1 MSQPC
6 TIHLAHSPDAD
17 DAFMFYALA
26 KELID
31 TEGLR
36 FEHVLRDI
44 QTLNEWAREGR
55 MEVTAISV
63 HAYAY
68 VRDKYAILTSGA
80 SMGDGYGPLIV
91 SAEPMSADDLI
102 NITIAVPGLLTSAYL
117 ALKLY
122 LPQARTIVMN
132 FDEILPAVQQKRVL
146 AGLLI
151 HEGQLTH
158 REAGV
163 HSVVDLGAWW
173 KKQTGLPLPLGVNAV
188 LRDLSPELQGRVAR
202 ILKRSIEYSLQHRQE
217 ALQYAL
223 DFGRGIGQET
233 ADRFVGMYVNDWTL
247 DFGPRGRQAVRE
259 LLARGYASGVIPKQ
273 VVPEFVEEE

>member
-1 MSQPC
+1 MM
-6 TIHLAHSPDAD
+6 IHLAHSPDAD

-26 KELID
+26 KERID
-31 TEGLR
+31 TEGLQ

-44 QTLNEWAREGR
+44 QTLNEWAREGK

-68 VRDKYAILTSGA
+68 VHDKYAILTSGA

-91 SAEPMSADDLI
+91 SAEPMTPDDLRQV
-102 NITIAVPGLLTSAYL
+102 TIAVPGLLTSAYL

-122 LPQARTIVMN
+122 LPEARTVVMH
-132 FDEILPAVQQKRVL
+132 FDEILPAVQQKQVP

-158 REAGV
+158 PQAGV
-163 HSVVDLGAWW
+163 HAVVDLGAWW
-173 KKQTGLPLPLGVNAV
+173 KAQTGLPLPLGVNAV
-188 LRDLSPELQGRVAR
+188 RRDLPQEVQQRVAR
-202 ILKRSIEYSLQHRQE
+202 ILRRSIEYSLAHRQE

-223 DFGRGIGQET
+223 EFGRGIGQEV
-233 ADRFVGMYVNDWTL
+233 ADRFVGMYVNDWTVDIGEAGKEAIRL
-247 DFGPRGRQAVRE
+247 F
-259 LLARGYASGVIPKQ
+259 LARGAEAGITPPVGE
-273 VVPEFVEEE
+273 VEFIE

>member
-1 MSQPC
+1 MNEP

-26 KELID
+26 RELID

-63 HAYAY
+63 HAYAF
-68 VRDKYAILTSGA
+68 VRDNYAILTSGA
-80 SMGDGYGPLIV
+80 SMGDGYGPLLV
-91 SAEPMSADDLI
+91 SAEPLSPQDLPRV
-102 NITIAVPGLLTSAYL
+102 TIAVPGLLTSAYL
-117 ALKLY
+117 ALRLY
-122 LPQARTIVMN
+122 LPEAHTMVMP
-132 FDEILPAVQQKRVL
+132 FDEILPAVQQKQVQ

-173 KKQTGLPLPLGVNAV
+173 KEQTGLPLPLGVNAV
-188 LRDLSPELQGRVAR
+188 RRDLPDDLKARIAR
-202 ILKRSIEYSLQHRQE
+202 ILRTSIEYSLQHRQE

-223 DFGRGIGQET
+223 EFGRGIGQDV
-233 ADRFVGMYVNDWTL
+233 ADRFVGMYVNDWTVNMGEAGKEAIRL
-247 DFGPRGRQAVRE
+247 F
-259 LLARGYASGVIPKQ
+259 LARGAEAGIIPP
-273 VVPEFVEEE
+273 VGEVEFIE

>member
-1 MSQPC
+1 M

-26 KELID
+26 KERID
-31 TEGLR
+31 TEGLH

-44 QTLNEWAREGR
+44 QTLNEWASEGR

-68 VRDKYAILTSGA
+68 VHDKYAILTSGA

-91 SAEPMSADDLI
+91 SAEPMTPDDLRHV
-102 NITIAVPGLLTSAYL
+102 TIAVPGSLTSAFL

-122 LPQARTIVMN
+122 LPEARTIVMN
-132 FDEILPAVQQKRVL
+132 FDQILSAVQQKQVL

-173 KKQTGLPLPLGVNAV
+173 KEQTGLPLPLGVNAV
-188 LRDLSPELQGRVAR
+188 RRNLPVELQKRIAR
-202 ILKRSIEYSLQHRQE
+202 ILRRSIEYSLSNRQE

-223 DFGRGIGQET
+223 DFGRGIGREV
-233 ADRFVGMYVNDWTL
+233 ADRFVGMYVNEWTVDMGEAGKEAIRL
-247 DFGPRGRQAVRE
+247 F
-259 LLARGYASGVIPKQ
+259 LARGAEAGITPPVGE
-273 VVPEFVEEE
+273 VEFIE

>member
-1 MSQPC
+1 MSEPI

-36 FEHVLRDI
+36 FVHVLRDI

-68 VRDKYAILTSGA
+68 VREKYAILTSGA

-91 SAEPMSADDLI
+91 SAEPMSADDLK

-122 LPQARTIVMN
+122 LPEARSIVMN

-151 HEGQLTH
+151 HEGQITH
-158 REAGV
+158 REVGV

-173 KKQTGLPLPLGVNAV
+173 KGSTGLPLPLGVNAV
-188 LRDLSPELQGRVAR
+188 RRDLPEELQKRIARVLR
-202 ILKRSIEYSLQHRQE
+202 RSIDYALAHRQD

-223 DFGRGIGQET
+223 DFGRGIGQEV
-233 ADRFVGMYVNDWTL
+233 DRFVGMYVNEWTVDMGEAGKEAIRL
-247 DFGPRGRQAVRE
+247 FLSRGAE
-259 LLARGYASGVIPKQ
+259 AGIIP
-273 VVPEFVEEE
+273 PVEEVEFIG

>member
-1 MSQPC
+1 MNEQYRS
-6 TIHLAHSPDAD
+6 IRLAHSPDAD

-26 KELID
+26 KECID

-91 SAEPMSADDLI
+91 SAEPMTLNDLPHVTVAI
-102 NITIAVPGLLTSAYL
+102 PGLLTSAYL

-122 LPQARTIVMN
+122 QPEVRTVVMN

-163 HSVVDLGAWW
+163 HSVIDLGKWW
-173 KKQTGLPLPLGVNAV
+173 KEQTGLPLPLGVNAV
-188 LRDLSPELQGRVAR
+188 RRDLPVELQKRIARV
-202 ILKRSIEYSLQHRQE
+202 LKQSICYSLEHRQE
-217 ALQYAL
+217 ALEYAL
-223 DFGRGIGQET
+223 EFGRGIGQDV
-233 ADRFVGMYVNDWTL
+233 ADRFVGMYVNEWTV
-247 DFGPRGRQAVRE
+247 DMGEAGKEAIRQF
-259 LLARGYASGVIPKQ
+259 LARGTEAGVIPP
-273 VVPEFVEEE
+273 VGEVEFIE

>member
-1 MSQPC
+1 MLQPV

-31 TEGLR
+31 TEGLH
-36 FEHVLRDI
+36 FEHILRDI

-55 MEVTAISV
+55 MEVTALSV

-68 VRDKYAILTSGA
+68 VRDRYAILISGA

-91 SAEPMSADDLI
+91 SAEPLSPKDLREV
-102 NITIAVPGLLTSAYL
+102 TIAVPGLLTSAYL

-122 LPQARTIVMN
+122 LPEAQTVVMP
-132 FDEILPAVQQKRVL
+132 FDQILPAVQQKATL

-163 HSVVDLGAWW
+163 YSVVDLGAWW
-173 KKQTGLPLPLGVNAV
+173 KEQTGLPLPLGVNAV
-188 LRDLSPELQGRVAR
+188 RRDLPRDVQQRIAR
-202 ILKRSIEYSLQHRQE
+202 ILRRSIEYSLQHRQE

-223 DFGRGIGQET
+223 DFGRGIGQEV
-233 ADRFVGMYVNDWTL
+233 ADRFVGMYVNEWTVDMGEAGKEAIRL
-247 DFGPRGRQAVRE
+247 F
-259 LLARGYASGVIPKQ
+259 LARGAEAGIIPP
-273 VVPEFVEEE
+273 VGEVEFIE

>member
-1 MSQPC
+1 MSAM

-31 TEGLR
+31 TEGIH
-36 FEHVLRDI
+36 FKHVLRDI

-63 HAYAY
+63 HAYAT
-68 VRDKYAILTSGA
+68 VREQYAILTSGA

-91 SAEPMSADDLI
+91 GAEPMKPDDLRHV
-102 NITIAVPGLLTSAYL
+102 TIAVPGLLTSAYL
-117 ALKLY
+117 ALRLY
-122 LPQARTIVMN
+122 LPEARTIVMN
-132 FDEILPAVQQKRVL
+132 FDQILPAVQQKRVL

-158 REAGV
+158 RDAGV

-173 KKQTGLPLPLGVNAV
+173 KEQTGLPLPLGVNAV
-188 LRDLSPELQGRVAR
+188 RRDLPLELQRRIAR
-202 ILKRSIEYSLQHRQE
+202 IVRRSIEYSLEHRRD

-223 DFGRGIGQET
+223 DFGRGIGQEV
-233 ADRFVGMYVNDWTL
+233 ADRFVGMYVNEWTL
-247 DFGPRGRQAVRE
+247 HMGEAGKEAIRLF
-259 LLARGYASGVIPKQ
+259 LAKGAEAGITPPVGE
-273 VVPEFVEEE
+273 VEFIE

>member
-1 MSQPC
+1 M

-26 KELID
+26 KERID
-31 TEGLR
+31 TEGLH

-44 QTLNEWAREGR
+44 QTLNEWAREGK

-68 VRDKYAILTSGA
+68 VHDKYAILTSGA
-80 SMGDGYGPLIV
+80 SMGDGYGPLVV
-91 SAEPMSADDLI
+91 SAKPMSSDDLSHV
-102 NITIAVPGLLTSAYL
+102 TIAVPGLLTSAYL

-122 LPQARTIVMN
+122 LPDARTIVMD
-132 FDEILPAVQQKRVL
+132 FDQILPAVQQKQVL

-158 REAGV
+158 RQAGV
-163 HSVVDLGAWW
+163 HAVVDLGAWW
-173 KKQTGLPLPLGVNAV
+173 KEQTGLPLPLGVNAV
-188 LRDLSPELQGRVAR
+188 RRDLPLEVQQRVAR
-202 ILKRSIEYSLQHRQE
+202 ILRRSIEYSLAHRQE

-223 DFGRGIGQET
+223 DFGRGIGQEV
-233 ADRFVGMYVNDWTL
+233 ADRFVGMYVNDWTVDMGEAGKGAIRL
-247 DFGPRGRQAVRE
+247 F
-259 LLARGYASGVIPKQ
+259 LARGAEAGIIPP
-273 VVPEFVEEE
+273 VREVEFSE

>member
-1 MSQPC
+1 M
-6 TIHLAHSPDAD
+6 TVHLAHSPDAD

-31 TEGLR
+31 TEGLH
-36 FEHVLRDI
+36 FEHILRDI

-55 MEVTAISV
+55 MEVTALSV

-68 VRDKYAILTSGA
+68 VRDRYAILTSGA
-80 SMGDGYGPLIV
+80 SMGDGYGPLVV
-91 SAEPMSADDLI
+91 SADLIDPDDLR
-102 NITIAVPGLLTSAYL
+102 NMTIAVPGLLTSAYL

-122 LPQARTIVMN
+122 LPEARTIVMD
-132 FDEILPAVQQKRVL
+132 FDRILPAVQQKQVI

-163 HSVVDLGAWW
+163 HSVIDLGAWW
-173 KKQTGLPLPLGVNAV
+173 KEQTGLPLPLGVNAV
-188 LRDLSPELQGRVAR
+188 RRDLPSEVQQRIAR
-202 ILKRSIEYSLQHRQE
+202 ILRRGIEYSLQHRQD

-223 DFGRGIGQET
+223 DFGRGIGQEV
-233 ADRFVGMYVNDWTL
+233 ADRFVGMYVNEWTVDMGDAGKAAIRL
-247 DFGPRGRQAVRE
+247 F
-259 LLARGYASGVIPKQ
+259 LARGAEAGIIPP
-273 VVPEFVEEE
+273 VGEVEFIE

>member
-1 MSQPC
+1 MSEPF

-26 KELID
+26 KEIID

-44 QTLNEWAREGR
+44 QTLNEWAREGK

-68 VRDKYAILTSGA
+68 VRDRYAILTSGA
-80 SMGDGYGPLIV
+80 SMGNGYGPLVV
-91 SAEPMSADDLI
+91 SAEPMSPEDLH
-102 NITIAVPGLLTSAYL
+102 NVTIAVPGLLTSAYL

-122 LPQARTIVMN
+122 LPEARTIVMN

-173 KKQTGLPLPLGVNAV
+173 KQQTGLPLPLGVNAV
-188 LRDLSPELQGRVAR
+188 RRDLSPDVQQRIAR
-202 ILKRSIEYSLQHRQE
+202 ILRRSIEYSLQHRQE

-223 DFGRGIGQET
+223 DFGRGIGQDV
-233 ADRFVGMYVNDWTL
+233 ADRFVGMYVNEWTVDMGEAGKEAIRL
-247 DFGPRGRQAVRE
+247 FI
-259 LLARGYASGVIPKQ
+259 ARGAEVGIIPP
-273 VVPEFVEEE
+273 VGEVEFIE

>member
-1 MSQPC
+1 MNEP

-26 KELID
+26 RELID

-63 HAYAY
+63 HAYAF
-68 VRDKYAILTSGA
+68 VRDNYAILTSGA
-80 SMGDGYGPLIV
+80 SMGDGYGPLLV
-91 SAEPMSADDLI
+91 SAEPLSPQDLPRV
-102 NITIAVPGLLTSAYL
+102 TIAVPGLLTSAYL
-117 ALKLY
+117 ALRLY
-122 LPQARTIVMN
+122 LPEAHTMVMP
-132 FDEILPAVQQKRVL
+132 FDEILPAVQQKQVQ

-173 KKQTGLPLPLGVNAV
+173 KEQTGLPLPLGVNAV
-188 LRDLSPELQGRVAR
+188 RRDLPDDLKARIAR
-202 ILKRSIEYSLQHRQE
+202 ILRASIEYSLQHRQE
-217 ALQYAL
+217 ALEYAL
-223 DFGRGIGQET
+223 EFGRGIGQDV
-233 ADRFVGMYVNDWTL
+233 ADRFVGMYVNDWTVNMGEAGKEAIRL
-247 DFGPRGRQAVRE
+247 F
-259 LLARGYASGVIPKQ
+259 LARGAEAGIIPP
-273 VVPEFVEEE
+273 VGEVEFIE

>member
-1 MSQPC
+1 MSHPSI
-6 TIHLAHSPDAD
+6 IHLAHSPDAD

-26 KELID
+26 KERID

-68 VRDKYAILTSGA
+68 VRDRYAILTSGA
-80 SMGDGYGPLIV
+80 SMGDGYGPLVV
-91 SAEPMSADDLI
+91 SAEPMSAQDLRHV
-102 NITIAVPGLLTSAYL
+102 TIAVPGLLTSAYL

-122 LPQARTIVMN
+122 LPEARTVVMN

-158 REAGV
+158 REVGV

-173 KKQTGLPLPLGVNAV
+173 KGSTGLPLPLGVNAV
-188 LRDLSPELQGRVAR
+188 RRDLPVELQKRIAR
-202 ILKRSIEYSLQHRQE
+202 ILRRSIEYSLAHRQD

-223 DFGRGIGQET
+223 DFGRGIGQEV
-233 ADRFVGMYVNDWTL
+233 ADRFVGMYVNDWTIDMGEAGKQAIQL
-247 DFGPRGRQAVRE
+247 FLTRGSEA
-259 LLARGYASGVIPKQ
+259 GIIPP
-273 VVPEFVEEE
+273 VGEVEFIEA

>member
-1 MSQPC
+1 MNER
-6 TIHLAHSPDAD
+6 TLHLAHSPDAD

-26 KELID
+26 KERIE
-31 TEGLR
+31 TAGLR

-68 VRDKYAILTSGA
+68 VQDRYSILTSGA
-80 SMGDGYGPLIV
+80 SMGDGYGPLVV
-91 SAEPMSADDLI
+91 SAEPLSPDQLQEV
-102 NITIAVPGLLTSAYL
+102 TIAVPGLLTSAYL

-122 LPQARTIVMN
+122 LPEARTAVMH
-132 FDEILPAVQQKRVL
+132 FDAILPAVQQKRVP

-163 HSVVDLGAWW
+163 HSVVDLGRWW
-173 KKQTGLPLPLGVNAV
+173 KDETGLPLPLGVNAV
-188 LRDLSPELQGRVAR
+188 RRDLPEAVQRQIAR
-202 ILKRSIEYSLQHRQE
+202 ILRESIQYSLQHRQE
-217 ALQYAL
+217 ALRYAL
-223 DFGRGIGQET
+223 EFGRGIGQEV
-233 ADRFVGMYVNDWTL
+233 AERFVGMYVNEWTVEMGEAGKEAIRL
-247 DFGPRGRQAVRE
+247 FLRRGAEAGIVPPVGEVDFIE
-259 LLARGYASGVIPKQ
+259 
-273 VVPEFVEEE
+273 

>member
-1 MSQPC
+1 MNEQYHS
-6 TIHLAHSPDAD
+6 IHLAHSPDAD

-26 KELID
+26 KERID
-31 TEGLR
+31 TERLR

-44 QTLNEWAREGR
+44 QTLNEWAHEGR

-91 SAEPMSADDLI
+91 SAEPMTLNDLPHV
-102 NITIAVPGLLTSAYL
+102 TVAVPGLLTSAYL

-122 LPQARTIVMN
+122 QPEVRTVVMN

-151 HEGQLTH
+151 HEGQLMH
-158 REAGV
+158 CEAGV
-163 HSVVDLGAWW
+163 YSVIDLGKWW
-173 KKQTGLPLPLGVNAV
+173 KEQTGLPLPLGVNAV
-188 LRDLSPELQGRVAR
+188 RRDLPLELQKRIARV
-202 ILKRSIEYSLQHRQE
+202 LKQSICYSLEHRQE
-217 ALQYAL
+217 ALEYAL
-223 DFGRGIGQET
+223 EFGRGIGQDV
-233 ADRFVGMYVNDWTL
+233 ADRFVGMYVNEWTV
-247 DFGPRGRQAVRE
+247 DMGEAGKEAIRQF
-259 LLARGYASGVIPKQ
+259 LARGTEAGVIPP
-273 VVPEFVEEE
+273 VGGVEFIE

>member
-1 MSQPC
+1 MSEPI

-36 FEHVLRDI
+36 FVHVLRDI

-68 VRDKYAILTSGA
+68 VREKYAILTSGA

-91 SAEPMSADDLI
+91 SAEPMSADDLK

-122 LPQARTIVMN
+122 LPEARTIVMN
-132 FDEILPAVQQKRVL
+132 FDEILPAVQQKRVI

-158 REAGV
+158 REVGV

-173 KKQTGLPLPLGVNAV
+173 KGSTGLPLPLGVNAV
-188 LRDLSPELQGRVAR
+188 RRDLPAELQKR
-202 ILKRSIEYSLQHRQE
+202 IALVLRRSIEYALAHRQD

-223 DFGRGIGQET
+223 DFGRGIGQEV
-233 ADRFVGMYVNDWTL
+233 ADRFVGMYVNEWTVDMGETGKEAIRL
-247 DFGPRGRQAVRE
+247 FLLRGAE
-259 LLARGYASGVIPKQ
+259 AGIIPPVGQ
-273 VVPEFVEEE
+273 VEFIG

>member
-1 MSQPC
+1 MRKSDL
-6 TIHLAHSPDAD
+6 IRLAHSPDAD

-26 KELID
+26 KGLID

-91 SAEPMSADDLI
+91 SAEPMTLNDLPHV
-102 NITIAVPGLLTSAYL
+102 TIAVPGLLTSAYL

-122 LPQARTIVMN
+122 LPETHTIVMN

-151 HEGQLTH
+151 HEGQLTY

-163 HSVVDLGAWW
+163 YSIIDLGKWW
-173 KKQTGLPLPLGVNAV
+173 KEQTGLPLPLGVNAV
-188 LRDLSPELQGRVAR
+188 RRDLPLELQKRIARVLR
-202 ILKRSIEYSLQHRQE
+202 QSICYSLEHRQE
-217 ALQYAL
+217 ALEYAL
-223 DFGRGIGQET
+223 EFGRGIGQDV
-233 ADRFVGMYVNDWTL
+233 ADRFVGMYVNEWTV
-247 DFGPRGRQAVRE
+247 DMGEAGKEAIRQF
-259 LLARGYASGVIPKQ
+259 LARGTEAGVIPP
-273 VVPEFVEEE
+273 VGEVEFIE